1 MHWTRTTPK
10 RLSMCSTSSKT
21 ISKISSLSK
30 STKPTVQTKVQR
42 GSMETKMRTVT
53 KKIKSIS
60 NPICP
65 FPIVKIPFQT
75 RICRTV
81 TMITTKWSTINLSK
95 SLVKPRIQRRQSNPK
110 CLTHL
115 KKKIHLM
122 KNIHHL
128 LSTSRFLNRLKDCPS
143 WTKIQK
149 LFRILNPICQKIN
162 CLKTLHIKIFPESH
176 RLRLIRF
183 QFSLKESWQWSMK
196 YWSRSTS
203 SKWIKT
209 NRNPAQKSQSRC
221 LKILFQK
228 RRYSL
233 WRIAIEVWKKTALK
247 RKKFK
252 EITQT

>member
-10 RLSMCSTSSKT
+10 RLSMCSTSSKI

-30 STKPTVQTKVQR
+30 STKPTVQKKVQQ
-42 GSMETKMRTVT
+42 GSMETKMRTAT
-53 KKIKSIS
+53 KKIKLIS

-75 RICRTV
+75 RIRRTV

-95 SLVKPRIQRRQSNPK
+95 SLVKRRIQTRQKNNPK
-110 CLTHL
+110 SLTHL
-115 KKKIHLM
+115 KKKIPLM
-122 KNIHHL
+122 KSIHHL

-143 WTKIQK
+143 WTKIRK
-149 LFRILNPICQKIN
+149 LLRILNPICQKRN

-176 RLRLIRF
+176 MLRLIQF
-183 QFSLKESWQWSMK
+183 QFSLKESWQLSMK
-196 YWSRSTS
+196 PWSRSTS

-209 NRNPAQKSQSRC
+209 NRNPVQKSQSRC
-221 LKILFQK
+221 LKIPFQK

-233 WRIAIEVWKKTALK
+233 WRIAIEV
-247 RKKFK
+247 
-252 EITQT
+252 